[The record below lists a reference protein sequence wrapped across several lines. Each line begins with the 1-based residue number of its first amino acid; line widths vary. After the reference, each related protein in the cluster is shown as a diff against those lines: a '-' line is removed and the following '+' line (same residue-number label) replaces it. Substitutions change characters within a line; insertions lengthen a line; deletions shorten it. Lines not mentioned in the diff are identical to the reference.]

1 MYRKIKELCKQNN
14 ISILGLET
22 KLGLARGSIYK
33 MDAHKPS
40 AEKVKKIADFFGV
53 SIEELLV

>member
-1 MYRKIKELCKQNN
+1 MYNKIKKLCKENN
-14 ISILGLET
+14 ISILALES
-22 KLGLARGSIYK
+22 KLGFARGSIYK

-53 SIEELLV
+53 SMEELV